1 MSHPDERHSD
11 HAAAAWLT
19 IESLQLLLAAGRLSS
34 VPTLR
39 ADQFYGSRQGAPASF
54 SYRAHEFFTTGEAMA
69 RVQEA
74 YWYYQTQGG
83 NHARGHV
90 LSYEDLP
97 RVEHHQEIL
106 NWAAESVEDTRI
118 DLRATA

>member
-1 MSHPDERHSD
+1 MSHPDERHTD
-11 HAAAAWLT
+11 HRAAALLT
-19 IESLQLLLAAGRLSS
+19 IDALRRLLAAGRLTS
-34 VPTLR
+34 VPTIR
-39 ADQFYGSRQGAPASF
+39 ADQFYGASNGVPTPF
-54 SYRAHEFFTTGEAMA
+54 LYRTHEFFSSGETMA

-90 LSYEDLP
+90 LSYDDLP
-97 RVEHHQEIL
+97 RIEHHQEIL
-106 NWAAESVEDTRI
+106 NWAGKAIDDARL

>member
-1 MSHPDERHSD
+1 
-11 HAAAAWLT
+11 
-19 IESLQLLLAAGRLSS
+19 
-34 VPTLR
+34 
-39 ADQFYGSRQGAPASF
+39 
-54 SYRAHEFFTTGEAMA
+54 MA

-90 LSYEDLP
+90 LSYDDLP
-97 RVEHHQEIL
+97 RIEHHQEIL
-106 NWAAESVEDTRI
+106 NWASGLLDAQHM